1 MEITDIKL
9 PEGFEAKFEGKTLVV
24 TKGEGKLDTWEKCV
38 RYLKEVEYL
47 DLDCIARKVI
57 IDEDYSED
65 YMDHNFIPKDH
76 GEKLLALMQLIVCR
90 NAWWKKYNCG
100 INESTPTL
108 YIITCTKKGDL
119 KLDLDNDIKHL
130 LSFNNQEIRGKFFE
144 TFYTLIVKAK
154 DLI

>member
-24 TKGEGKLDTWEKCV
+24 TKAEEKLDTWEKCV
-38 RYLKEVEYL
+38 KYLGELEYL
-47 DLDCIARKVI
+47 DLDCIAQEVI

-65 YMDHNFIPKDH
+65 YMDHNFIPKGHD
-76 GEKLLALMQLIVCR
+76 EKLSAFMQLLVCR
-90 NAWWKKYNCG
+90 NAWWKKYNCSIG
-100 INESTPTL
+100 RNTL
-108 YIITCTKKGDL
+108 TVYSITCTKKGDL
-119 KLDLDNDIKHL
+119 KLDWDNDIKHF

-144 TFYTLIVKAK
+144 AFYTLIVKAK